1 MRLLRLTRRVFEYL
15 SHLSA
20 FWPTHVRLCRSQFP
34 DNPSSFA
41 SIISHKYHGN
51 GLGEHTSTHNIA
63 HPVNEV
69 IG

>member
-15 SHLSA
+15 TYLSA
-20 FWPTHVRLCRSQFP
+20 FWPIHVMMCRLQFP
-34 DNPSSFA
+34 DNLSSFA
-41 SIISHKYHGN
+41 SIVNHKYHGN
-51 GLGEHTSTHNIA
+51 GPEEHTSTHNIA